1 MNHQRFLR
9 YVDEVAR
16 RGSIRQA
23 AEYLHVAPS
32 AVDRRI
38 HDLEYEL
45 GTPIFERLPRGM
57 RLTAAGELFMHYV
70 RESRAELERVRSQI
84 EALKGL
90 RRGKIGLVAS
100 QRLAP
105 EFLPR
110 VIAGFRQVHPQVAFD
125 VQIGDHVRALK
136 LLRDYEIDL
145 AVVFNPTA
153 ASDIERLAEVELPLM
168 ATMRSD
174 HPLAHQPSV
183 KLRDCAGYP
192 IILASPDSGG
202 RQVLSRFLAHK
213 SLQFEPVIVSNNF
226 EFIRGYLLR
235 EPAISFQLGH
245 SAVEPAGPVVAR
257 PVDER
262 GLPKGSLVLATLRG
276 RQLSVAAMAFAE
288 YCRQV
293 FTASPEAGDSGERC

>member
-23 AEYLHVAPS
+23 SEALHIAPS
-32 AVDRRI
+32 AIDRRI
-38 HDLEYEL
+38 QDLEYEL
-45 GTPIFERLPRGM
+45 GTPIFERFPRGM
-57 RLTAAGELFMHYV
+57 RLTAAGELFLHYV
-70 RESRAELERVRSQI
+70 RQSQAELELTRSQI

-90 RRGKIGLVAS
+90 RRGKVTLVAS

-110 VIAGFRQVHPQVAFD
+110 VVADFRKTHPKVAFEI
-125 VQIGDHVRALK
+125 QIGDHVRALK
-136 LLRDYEIDL
+136 LLRDFEIDL

-153 ASDIERLAEVELPLM
+153 VSDIEWLAEVELPLM
-168 ATMRSD
+168 ATMSST
-174 HPLAHQPSV
+174 HPLAGQPSV

-192 IILASPDSGG
+192 IILASPESGG
-202 RQVLSRFLAHK
+202 RQVLSRFLDHK
-213 SLQFEPVIVSNNF
+213 SLKIEPMIVSNNF

-245 SAVEPAGPVVAR
+245 SAIEPSGPVVAL

-262 GLPKGSLVLATLRG
+262 GLPKGNLVLAVLKG

-288 YCRQV
+288 HCRA
-293 FTASPEAGDSGERC
+293 FF